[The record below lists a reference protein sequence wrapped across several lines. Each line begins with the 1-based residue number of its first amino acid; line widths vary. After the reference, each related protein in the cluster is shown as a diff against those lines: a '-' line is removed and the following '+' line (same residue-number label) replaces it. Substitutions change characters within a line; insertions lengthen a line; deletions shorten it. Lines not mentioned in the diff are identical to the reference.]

1 MVILANGLSA
11 SPQQS
16 KPYFGLDLILALD
29 FEPLCSNMFDPP
41 VPPPVIDMFDIETD
55 SLFPPNK
62 SEGLMNIMKL
72 IAQVLKIQIIQ
83 SSLMQFELTQTKS
96 AISTTTTN

>member
-41 VPPPVIDMFDIETD
+41 APPPVIDMFDIETD
-55 SLFPPNK
+55 SLFPPTKN
-62 SEGLMNIMKL
+62 EGLMNIMKL
-72 IAQVLKIQIIQ
+72 
-83 SSLMQFELTQTKS
+83 
-96 AISTTTTN
+96 TNQLF

>member
-1 MVILANGLSA
+1 MLANGLSA

-41 VPPPVIDMFDIETD
+41 APPPVIDMFDIETD
-55 SLFPPNK
+55 SLFPPTK
-62 SEGLMNIMKL
+62 YESVMSIAKL
-72 IAQVLKIQIIQ
+72 INQVFVILKIQVIQ
-83 SSLMQFELTQTKS
+83 SSL
-96 AISTTTTN
+96 I

>member
-1 MVILANGLSA
+1 
-11 SPQQS
+11 
-16 KPYFGLDLILALD
+16 
-29 FEPLCSNMFDPP
+29 MFDPP

-72 IAQVLKIQIIQ
+72 IAQVSVIKIQIIQ

-96 AISTTTTN
+96 TISTTTTN